1 MRIFADVTMDLQLK
15 PDCCHG
21 MFLQGRWEP
30 FLKPGTMLHQA
41 LAAYFARDLVQD
53 AVCAFCSLRA
63 TLQQAPVRPAAQR
76 PSESTTSP
84 TAISA
89 AEQGDAKEGSAEED
103 RYSRGALSVSRRG
116 EQGGAEEGAANEDG
130 DLRGALCVGEGE
142 QQGSEG
148 AQAADAQEGAAEE
161 DRASQVA
168 SSVSGGEEQGSE
180 GAQAAAEKLARLQG
194 LLLGGCA
201 APECDYAQL
210 ASEGGLIWEER
221 RGPLL
226 TRTTIARVPQV
237 RC

>member
-1 MRIFADVTMDLQLK
+1 MRIFADVTMELQLK

-53 AVCAFCSLRA
+53 AVCAYCSLRA

-76 PSESTTSP
+76 PSECTTSP

-89 AEQGDAKEGSAEED
+89 AEGDAKEDSAEED
-103 RYSRGALSVSRRG
+103 RYSRGALSVSGRG
-116 EQGGAEEGAANEDG
+116 EQGGAEEGAA
-130 DLRGALCVGEGE
+130 
-142 QQGSEG
+142 
-148 AQAADAQEGAAEE
+148 EE
-161 DRASQVA
+161 DRIPQVA
-168 SSVSGGEEQGSE
+168 SSVSGGVEQGSE

-210 ASEGGLIWEER
+210 ASEGGLTWEER

-226 TRTTIARVPQV
+226 TRTTIARAPQV
-237 RC
+237 RG

>member
-1 MRIFADVTMDLQLK
+1 MRIFADVTMELQLK

-30 FLKPGTMLHQA
+30 FLKSGTMLHQA

-53 AVCAFCSLRA
+53 AVCAYCSLRA
-63 TLQQAPVRPAAQR
+63 TLQQASVRPAAQR

-89 AEQGDAKEGSAEED
+89 AEGDAKEGSAEED
-103 RYSRGALSVSRRG
+103 RDSRGALSVSGRG

-148 AQAADAQEGAAEE
+148 AQAANAEEGAAEE
-161 DRASQVA
+161 DRNSQVA
-168 SSVSGGEEQGSE
+168 SISGGGEQGSE

-210 ASEGGLIWEER
+210 ASEGGFTWEER

-226 TRTTIARVPQV
+226 TRTTIARAPQV